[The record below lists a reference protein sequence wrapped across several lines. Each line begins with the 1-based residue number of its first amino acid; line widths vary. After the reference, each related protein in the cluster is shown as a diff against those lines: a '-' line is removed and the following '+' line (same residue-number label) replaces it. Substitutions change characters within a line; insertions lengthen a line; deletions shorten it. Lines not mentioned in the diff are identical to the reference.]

1 MILKKKKTVLE
12 TRWSS
17 IKQESSFDVLNTGF
31 ESEHSLLTIVSPT
44 SYSISWISSFP
55 LMIWESHK
63 HGSTPWTKIR
73 TGCIRNYYRNIQVL
87 PASGSQPTSLW
98 VSQAAQTRAH
108 LLPVGLIAVHMAAYW
123 HQRRWKKLSKFTRLV
138 PFPPLNCRRVTDIS
152 ITSSAIPF
160 FPCMVRFC
168 NAKKKGGRGSGTG
181 LTDGG
186 LRTKDLPDRGNKS

>member
-1 MILKKKKTVLE
+1 
-12 TRWSS
+12 
-17 IKQESSFDVLNTGF
+17 
-31 ESEHSLLTIVSPT
+31 
-44 SYSISWISSFP
+44 
-55 LMIWESHK
+55 MIWENHK
-63 HGSTPWTKIR
+63 HGSKPWTKIR
-73 TGCIRNYYRNIQVL
+73 TGRFRNYCRNIQVL

-98 VSQAAQTRAH
+98 VSQAAQTKAH
-108 LLPVGLIAVHMAAYW
+108 LLPVGLTAVHMAAYG

-160 FPCMVRFC
+160 SLYARILQCL
-168 NAKKKGGRGSGTG
+168 KKRGGGVGEGTE